1 MVSGDRQVVLGEKG
15 PFFSMQRE
23 FSRHFERID
32 VLCPRPPRAPTV
44 STIHERVHFH
54 PADVPPSRS
63 ARWIA
68 RTGEA
73 LIAEHGHGLVV
84 SHDYGWFRNGIGSAS
99 LSRKT
104 GVPYVSEIHHVPGHP
119 FAATWRERFDRSLAR
134 RYVRWAKDRAAA
146 FRVVNRG
153 EMPPLLERWGV
164 PREKILVLPSLY
176 IDLAVFRP
184 EMPKPPVDQDL
195 VFVGRMVE
203 NKGLDRIVDALSKL
217 AGRGTRCSIL
227 FVGKGPARDA
237 TRERARKRGLE
248 SAVRFV
254 EWVESP
260 EDLARIYRRS
270 RLVVCAS
277 SCEGGPRFTVEA
289 MACGTPAVST
299 PVGVMSEMLGGD
311 PATRAGLLCGFDVE
325 SLAAAIGS
333 ALSDEAAREEMG
345 RRAILAASGY
355 EYAATIRGY
364 AEGLKQVA
372 ARAEK
377 AA

>member
-23 FSRHFERID
+23 FS
-32 VLCPRPPRAPTV
+32 L
-44 STIHERVHFH
+44 HFH

-63 ARWIA
+63 ARWIV
-68 RTGEA
+68 RTGES

-84 SHDYGWFRNGIGSAS
+84 SHDYGWFRNGVGSAT
-99 LSRKT
+99 LSQRT
-104 GVPYVSEIHHVPGHP
+104 GVPYVSEIHHVPGYP
-119 FAATWRERFDRSLAR
+119 FAASWRERFDRSLAR

-164 PREKILVLPSLY
+164 PQEKILVLPSLY

-184 EMPKPPVDQDL
+184 GNDRPGNDRRAEHDQDL

-203 NKGLDRIVDALSKL
+203 NKGLDRIIDALARL
-217 AGRGTRCSIL
+217 AARGKSCSIL
-227 FVGKGPARDA
+227 FVGKGPMRDA
-237 TRERARKRGLE
+237 TRERARKRGIE
-248 SAVRFV
+248 GAVRFV

-299 PVGVMSEMLGGD
+299 PVGVMNEMLGGD
-311 PATRAGLLCGFDVE
+311 PSSRPGLLCGFDVE
-325 SLAAAIGS
+325 SLASSIEAV
-333 ALSDEAAREEMG
+333 LSDEALRLEMG
-345 RRAILAASGY
+345 RRAVLAASRY
-355 EYAATIRGY
+355 EYASTIRGY
-364 AEGLKQVA
+364 AAGLKSVA
-372 ARAEK
+372 ARVEK